1 MKIIQ
6 KLANLQNEKTENEK
20 GTLQV
25 EKSWPSQGNVQFK
38 DLELRYRPTTDRVL
52 NGLTL
57 NIKAGDKVGVVGRT
71 GAGKST
77 LGLTLLKMMEADSG
91 TIQIDGVDISKV
103 DLQTLR
109 EKVTTI
115 PQDPVIFKGTLQ
127 FNIDPY
133 GRESNESIDHLLAR
147 SGLIELMSK
156 DDKST
161 DDKSIREFMIEEG
174 GSNLSAG
181 EKQLI
186 CICRASIRK
195 AKVVIFDEAT
205 ANIDVLTEHKIMN
218 LISNDFA
225 DSTVITIAHRLNTI
239 INSDNIA
246 VMSYG
251 RLLEYNSPKKLL

>member
-109 EKVTTI
+109 DKVTII
-115 PQDPVIFKGTLQ
+115 P
-127 FNIDPY
+127 
-133 GRESNESIDHLLAR
+133 
-147 SGLIELMSK
+147 
-156 DDKST
+156 
-161 DDKSIREFMIEEG
+161 
-174 GSNLSAG
+174 
-181 EKQLI
+181 
-186 CICRASIRK
+186 
-195 AKVVIFDEAT
+195 
-205 ANIDVLTEHKIMN
+205 
-218 LISNDFA
+218 
-225 DSTVITIAHRLNTI
+225 
-239 INSDNIA
+239 
-246 VMSYG
+246 
-251 RLLEYNSPKKLL
+251 